1 MKKIFVIY
9 GTQNAGKTHTS
20 WLVYNLLKTIGT
32 KVFYKTGAPT
42 EWTYNEVLTKI
53 DDFLSDFRAILEIN
67 GHRVGVISSGDI
79 VGDFR
84 DLMAWAM
91 TEKVEFLICCARK
104 NNCVNSVHQE
114 LLLKYSSTIYKW
126 YFKTNYTKTTK
137 SDRILDAETV
147 ARTVFNDVKIFV

>member
-32 KVFYKTGAPT
+32 KVVCKTSAPT
-42 EWTYNEVLTKI
+42 EWTYNDVLAKI
-53 DDFLSDFRAILEIN
+53 DNFLSDFRAIVEIN
-67 GHRVGVISSGDI
+67 GHRVGVISSGDV

-84 DLMAWAM
+84 VLMGWAVS
-91 TEKVEFLICCARK
+91 EKVEFLVCCARK
-104 NNCVNSVHQE
+104 NNRTNSVHQE
-114 LLLKYSSTIYKW
+114 LSLKYSSIIYKW
-126 YFKTNYTKTTK
+126 YLKTNYTKATK

-147 ARTVFNDVKIFV
+147 ARLVFNDVQLFV

>member
-42 EWTYNEVLTKI
+42 EWTYIEVLTKI
-53 DDFLSDFRAILEIN
+53 DDFLSDFRAIVEVN
-67 GHRVGVISSGDI
+67 GYRVGVISAGDKLK
-79 VGDFR
+79 DFR
-84 DLMAWAM
+84 IAMQWANN
-91 TEKVEFLICCARK
+91 ENVEFLICCARRYNRK
-104 NNCVNSVHQE
+104 QSVYRE
-114 LLLKYSSTIYKW
+114 LKTVYGTLVHKW

-137 SDRILDAETV
+137 SDRILDAETI
-147 ARTVFNDVKIFV
+147 ARSVFNDVQIFV